1 MSAETEISAET
12 GISTETGISSETAEG
27 ERRMQEKKRYR
38 HGGEADQKA
47 AVRLDFSINVNPLG
61 LPRGVKKVLQEGMDA
76 LTRYPDPEC
85 SRLREAL
92 SKRYFLPEEDILC
105 GNGAS
110 ELLMLLALARKP
122 KKVLL
127 TAPSF
132 FGYERAFERCGAN
145 LSFYFLAREDH
156 FAIREDYLSCLQREN
171 PDLVVLTQPAN
182 PAGNL
187 IAEERRMRIWRYCKE
202 HGIFLLVDE
211 CFLSLVKGGED
222 HTMLPF
228 LVQDPNL
235 MVLRAFTKTYAMP
248 GLRLGFVLSSNLSL
262 LLQMASYQPE
272 WSVSVMAQQAG
283 IRALQEETYLQN
295 SLHLIAEERDFL
307 RRGLRERG
315 MEVFFSEANFLLFF
329 TDKDVAEPL
338 LKKGILIRDCS
349 NYRGLKRGY
358 YRVAVKKRK
367 ENEELLRA
375 LDEVLEEER
384 RGEIHGVHT
393 SFTGRN

>member
-1 MSAETEISAET
+1 
-12 GISTETGISSETAEG
+12 
-27 ERRMQEKKRYR
+27 
-38 HGGEADQKA
+38 
-47 AVRLDFSINVNPLG
+47 
-61 LPRGVKKVLQEGMDA
+61 
-76 LTRYPDPEC
+76 
-85 SRLREAL
+85 
-92 SKRYFLPEEDILC
+92 
-105 GNGAS
+105 
-110 ELLMLLALARKP
+110 
-122 KKVLL
+122 
-127 TAPSF
+127 
-132 FGYERAFERCGAN
+132 YERAFERSGAN
-145 LSFYFLAREDH
+145 LSFFFLAREDH

-187 IAEERRMRIWRYCKE
+187 IAEERRMEIWRYCKE

-283 IRALQEETYLQN
+283 IHALQEETYLQDA
-295 SLHLIAEERDFL
+295 LRLIEEERDFL

-338 LKKGILIRDCS
+338 LKKGILIRNCS
-349 NYRGLKRGY
+349 NYRGLGRGY

-367 ENEELLRA
+367 ENEELLGA

-384 RGEIHGVHT
+384 TGEIHGVHT

>member
-1 MSAETEISAET
+1 M
-12 GISTETGISSETAEG
+12 
-27 ERRMQEKKRYR
+27 REKKRYR
-38 HGGEADQKA
+38 HGGEADPKI

-61 LPRGVKKVLQEGMDA
+61 LPQGVKTFLQEEVEA
-76 LTRYPDPEC
+76 LSKYPDPEC
-85 SRLREAL
+85 NRLREAL
-92 SKRYFLPEEDILC
+92 SKRYFLPKEDILC

-110 ELLMLLALARKP
+110 ELLMLLALAGKP

-132 FGYERAFERCGAN
+132 FGYERAFARSGAK
-145 LSFYFLAREDH
+145 LAFYFLSREDQ
-156 FAIREDYLSCLQREN
+156 FALREDYFSCLQKEK

-182 PAGNL
+182 PVGNL
-187 IAEERRMRIWRYCKE
+187 IAEERLMQIWKYCKD
-202 HGIFLLVDE
+202 HDISLCMDE
-211 CFLSLVKGGED
+211 CFLSLVKGGEGK
-222 HTMLPF
+222 TMIPF

-248 GLRLGFVLSSNLSL
+248 GLRLGFVLSSNRSL

-283 IRALQEETYLQN
+283 IRALQEETYLQD

-315 MEVFFSEANFLLFF
+315 MEVFFSEANFLLFY
-329 TDKDVAEPL
+329 TEKEVAEAL
-338 LKKGILIRDCS
+338 LKKGVLIRDCS
-349 NYRGLKRGY
+349 NYRGLGRGY
-358 YRVAVKKRK
+358 YRVAVRKRE
-367 ENEELLRA
+367 ENEELFRA

-384 RGEIHGVHT
+384 TGEIHGVHT

>member
-1 MSAETEISAET
+1 
-12 GISTETGISSETAEG
+12 
-27 ERRMQEKKRYR
+27 
-38 HGGEADQKA
+38 
-47 AVRLDFSINVNPLG
+47 
-61 LPRGVKKVLQEGMDA
+61 
-76 LTRYPDPEC
+76 
-85 SRLREAL
+85 
-92 SKRYFLPEEDILC
+92 
-105 GNGAS
+105 
-110 ELLMLLALARKP
+110 
-122 KKVLL
+122 
-127 TAPSF
+127 
-132 FGYERAFERCGAN
+132 
-145 LSFYFLAREDH
+145 
-156 FAIREDYLSCLQREN
+156 
-171 PDLVVLTQPAN
+171 
-182 PAGNL
+182 
-187 IAEERRMRIWRYCKE
+187 
-202 HGIFLLVDE
+202 
-211 CFLSLVKGGED
+211 
-222 HTMLPF
+222 MLPF

-338 LKKGILIRDCS
+338 LKKGILIRNCS
-349 NYRGLKRGY
+349 NYRGLGRGY